1 MSQLKCLLLDDK
13 MDFIHFRVCFFKKK
27 KKMGVG
33 GENSQISLFSEHS
46 INDKMTSPA
55 ANQKAL

>member
-13 MDFIHFRVCFFKKK
+13 MDFIHFRVCFFFKK